1 MNAELIKK
9 EIKSAVQAFSSG
21 NLTKNSLRLFD
32 CLGYVTDR
40 QAPSDKPD
48 FDEFR
53 DLFVIG
59 QKFDQVKARTNEWR
73 YVDLLFQL
81 SKTEVL
87 KQTSLFDTKKV
98 DQTIIETY
106 LFFVIE
112 LSGQQYSRTDL
123 ALITRE
129 VNRLF
134 PMPAMI
140 LFKYGNLITL
150 SVIHRR
156 LSKKD
161 PDKNVLEK
169 VTLIKDIKID
179 NPNRAHIE
187 ILFDLTFEKL
197 QQDTAFSNF
206 VELHN
211 AWQKTL
217 DIKLLNEKF
226 YKEIAYWFFWAVNQ
240 VEFPDDDPY
249 YAKRET
255 RNTENVIRL
264 LTRVIFCW
272 FMKEKRLIKPELFSQ
287 EDIEKLMIC
296 FLKY

>member
-40 QAPSDKPD
+40 QAPLDKPD